1 MQKNNYEGS
10 LIHVLSIGSLM
21 VTLTLVT
28 GSVTD
33 PINSPKLFILG
44 GVSVGAIFLSLKSG
58 RRLSTRN
65 LALFRLSIL
74 GFLGWATL
82 SSLFSQSPLSQN
94 IYGVYGR
101 NTGLLTYFFLGL
113 LALASVTI
121 KDEILTK
128 RLVLGFIFSGAV
140 NLVYGSWVLLFGDFI
155 GWNNQYGSLLG
166 TFGNPNFISSFLGIF
181 FSVVCVFLI
190 HADTKLRLFLSAVLV
205 LTAVQLV
212 NTASLQGTVIA
223 ALGVWILIFCLILT
237 KTRKPTYLIAF
248 SLPSMLVGLVS
259 ILGAFGVGP
268 LSVYFSQ
275 QTLIYRTE
283 YWYAAFKMAMS
294 NPLFGVGMDSY
305 GDWYRF
311 SRSADSL
318 VSPGASVVTN
328 AAHNVILDILS
339 YGGFP
344 LLILY
349 FTINI
354 FALNSVVRYLK
365 NVSKIEPYKIA
376 IIILWLS
383 YHIQSFISIN
393 QIGLAIWGWVTTGI
407 LIGWFGSDRQFS
419 VNQKKIH
426 PGKLTATQQVVSPN
440 LLLIPGVAIGLI
452 LSAPPLAADM
462 KWVTALKS
470 QQVNDLEKSLTKDY
484 FNPLTSARLSQ
495 AVQTLEQSN
504 LTDLAVKYARLG
516 VEFNPRNTD
525 SWKMLYYVS
534 KSSPEEK
541 SKAKKALIALDPLNP
556 EWSNLP

>member
-1 MQKNNYEGS
+1 
-10 LIHVLSIGSLM
+10 M
-21 VTLTLVT
+21 VTLTIVT

-58 RRLSTRN
+58 SGLSTRN
-65 LALFRLSIL
+65 LVLFRIL
-74 GFLGWATL
+74 IFGFLGWATL
-82 SSLFSQSPLSQN
+82 SSLLSQSPLSQN

-121 KDEILTK
+121 KSELLTK
-128 RLVLGFIFSGAV
+128 RLAFAFILSGVV
-140 NLVYGSWVLLFGDFI
+140 NLIYGSWVLLFGDFV

-181 FSVVCVFLI
+181 FSVVCIFLV
-190 HADTKLRLFLSAVLV
+190 HADVKSKALLAVVLV
-205 LTAVQLV
+205 ITAVQLV
-212 NTASLQGTVIA
+212 KTASLQGMIIA
-223 ALGVWILIFCLILT
+223 ALGIWVLIFCLILT
-237 KTRKPTYLIAF
+237 KTRKSIYLIAY
-248 SLPSMLVGLVS
+248 SLPSSLVAALSV
-259 ILGAFGVGP
+259 LGAFGAGP

-275 QTLIYRTE
+275 NTLMYRTE
-283 YWYAAFKMAMS
+283 YWYAAFKMAMT
-294 NPLFGVGMDSY
+294 NPLVGVGMDSY

-311 SRSADSL
+311 SRSAGSL

-328 AAHNVILDILS
+328 AAHNVVLDIFS

-344 LLILY
+344 LLIIY
-349 FTINI
+349 ISINM
-354 FALNSVVRYLK
+354 FALYSVLKYLK
-365 NVSKIEPYKIA
+365 HISKIEPYKIT

-407 LIGWFGSDRQFS
+407 LVGWLGGDSQSSSIQNMLRS
-419 VNQKKIH
+419 KKS
-426 PGKLTATQQVVSPN
+426 TAKQQIISPN
-440 LLLIPGVAIGLI
+440 LLLIPGIAIGLL
-452 LSAPPLAADM
+452 LSVPPLSADM

-470 QQVNDLEKSLTKDY
+470 QQVNDLEKSLTNNY
-484 FNPLTSARLSQ
+484 FNPLNSVRFSQ
-495 AVQTLEQSN
+495 AIQTLEQSY

-525 SWKMLYYVS
+525 SWKLLYYVS

-541 SKAKKALIALDPLNP
+541 RKAKKALIALDPLNP
-556 EWSNLP
+556 EWKNLP